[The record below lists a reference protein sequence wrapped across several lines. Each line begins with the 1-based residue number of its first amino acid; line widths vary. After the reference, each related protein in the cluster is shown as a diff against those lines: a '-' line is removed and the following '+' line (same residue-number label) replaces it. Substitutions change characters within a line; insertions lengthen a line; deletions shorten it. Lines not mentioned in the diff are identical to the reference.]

1 MSHSTPPEPLLGS
14 AWLLAQSPSSSSSS
28 SPAPNRTEI
37 TPSTCLSFTHF
48 KTLLDSSRR
57 VSDDAITTRLNRA
70 SALSGSAVQGRG
82 GVMGPAECEGVWR
95 ELCARWDER
104 RKAIEFCDGVVEGE
118 RERLG
123 RGKGEEVGEEKR
135 LSADWKE
142 RGRGVVDELEFKLA
156 IPLEKRQASNKP
168 TASASSVL
176 SSSLVAPPSSSAS
189 TSVPFYSAP
198 NTFTPT
204 ATGETAAPGS
214 VITMTNSAGAGSYT
228 DTFVYTAAATTVPPT
243 GNVTNPA
250 VPAASGGAGGVTD
263 LQPNPTNLQV
273 RPILP
278 GSSLVMP
285 G

>member
-1 MSHSTPPEPLLGS
+1 MLLR
-14 AWLLAQSPSSSSSS
+14 LAVV
-28 SPAPNRTEI
+28 
-37 TPSTCLSFTHF
+37 L
-48 KTLLDSSRR
+48 
-57 VSDDAITTRLNRA
+57 VY
-70 SALSGSAVQGRG
+70 GAV
-82 GVMGPAECEGVWR
+82 A
-95 ELCARWDER
+95 
-104 RKAIEFCDGVVEGE
+104 
-118 RERLG
+118 
-123 RGKGEEVGEEKR
+123 
-135 LSADWKE
+135 
-142 RGRGVVDELEFKLA
+142 LA

-263 LQPNPTNLQV
+263 LQPNPTNLQIAAAPP
-273 RPILP
+273 RL
-278 GSSLVMP
+278 STTSLATTLGIAAAIALATTIGAGNVLA
-285 G
+285 